1 MSNDIALIAECDDS
15 YKRTENWKK
24 TIQCYTCG
32 RIEHIARE
40 YQNKG
45 NGKYKLNAQGGPEK
59 ELTGFFMRRFSSDM
73 FTSLKLAQNIL
84 TIGRHL
90 KPKLK
95 VPV

>member
-59 ELTGFFMRRFSSDM
+59 EHPLGFSCGAFLQTCSR
-73 FTSLKLAQNIL
+73 A
-84 TIGRHL
+84 
-90 KPKLK
+90 
-95 VPV
+95 